1 MPSRL
6 TSEPPQRARKG
17 PLFLLRRPPRA
28 SLQWKKALLPSLGNS
43 YDAPA
48 PAGTLANTGFRRTD
62 MLDKRQKEKIIEKF
76 KTHDKDTGS
85 PQVQIAILTAEIKDL
100 TSHLLSHKKDFS
112 SRKGLMRKVS
122 ERRRLLKYLKRED
135 GKAYAELAEQLKIA
149 A

>member
-1 MPSRL
+1 
-6 TSEPPQRARKG
+6 
-17 PLFLLRRPPRA
+17 
-28 SLQWKKALLPSLGNS
+28 
-43 YDAPA
+43 
-48 PAGTLANTGFRRTD
+48 

-100 TSHLLSHKKDFS
+100 TNHLLSHKKDFS

-135 GKAYAELAEQLKIA
+135 TKAYTELAEQLKIA

>member
-1 MPSRL
+1 
-6 TSEPPQRARKG
+6 
-17 PLFLLRRPPRA
+17 
-28 SLQWKKALLPSLGNS
+28 
-43 YDAPA
+43 
-48 PAGTLANTGFRRTD
+48 

-100 TSHLLSHKKDFS
+100 TGHLLAHKKDFS

-135 GKAYAELAEQLKIA
+135 AKGYVELSEALKISA
-149 A
+149 

>member
-1 MPSRL
+1 
-6 TSEPPQRARKG
+6 
-17 PLFLLRRPPRA
+17 
-28 SLQWKKALLPSLGNS
+28 
-43 YDAPA
+43 
-48 PAGTLANTGFRRTD
+48 
-62 MLDKRQKEKIIEKF
+62 MLDKKQKEKIIEKF

-100 TSHLLSHKKDFS
+100 TGHLLDHKKDFS

-135 GKAYAELAEQLKIA
+135 AKGYAELTEALKIA